1 MSMPPLEEQFR
12 ELSRAVTRSRAA
24 IAAGNC
30 VNLEGLDGE
39 VARVTELARNVPAP
53 RRTALLAALRTLL
66 GEVDGL
72 AVDLQ
77 RQHDAAL
84 AQQAASAYARDRV

>member
-1 MSMPPLEEQFR
+1 MTMLPLEEQFR

-24 IAAGNC
+24 IAAGDC
-30 VNLEGLDGE
+30 VNLEGLDAE
-39 VARVTELARNVPAP
+39 IARVTELARNAPAP
-53 RRTALLAALRTLL
+53 QRAALLAALQALL
-66 GEVDGL
+66 GELDGL